1 MHFENLANASHLT
14 DRYNFWKKYAYLW
27 GAAADTGY
35 NFNMLIIFIA
45 FSAAKT
51 VTMPNWWGNNAKS
64 VERCTY
70 FLSSASMTSSL
81 TDGLRLLR
89 TGGRDAY
96 GAVGF
101 IRL

>member
-70 FLSSASMTSSL
+70 CLSSASMTSSPPS
-81 TDGLRLLR
+81 TSYRNCSPAR
-89 TGGRDAY
+89 SPQS
-96 GAVGF
+96 AVA
-101 IRL
+101 RPTP